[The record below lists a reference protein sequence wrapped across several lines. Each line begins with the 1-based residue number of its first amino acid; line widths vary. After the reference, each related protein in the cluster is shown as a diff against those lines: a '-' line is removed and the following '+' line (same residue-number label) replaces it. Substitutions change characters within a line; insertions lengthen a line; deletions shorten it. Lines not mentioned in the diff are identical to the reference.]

1 MFHYRQWSFMING
14 KENDKAECTWL
25 QSGQKSHHLPLC
37 FNAGSS
43 SMRNL
48 WGGADLGAAGVM
60 GRQRTILEVAGCE
73 VPLGPM

>member
-1 MFHYRQWSFMING
+1 
-14 KENDKAECTWL
+14 
-25 QSGQKSHHLPLC
+25 
-37 FNAGSS
+37 
-43 SMRNL
+43 MRNL